1 MAKSPRVSWLPG
13 RLAPPIHR
21 FDSLSPDR
29 FSPIS
34 TMSVCLPRFL
44 LTLLVLGLLIV
55 LGTLEYTWIEG
66 QLLADAL
73 YMTVITVTAIE
84 YTKVFELTLTE

>member
-1 MAKSPRVSWLPG
+1 
-13 RLAPPIHR
+13 
-21 FDSLSPDR
+21 
-29 FSPIS
+29 
-34 TMSVCLPRFL
+34 MSVCLPRFL